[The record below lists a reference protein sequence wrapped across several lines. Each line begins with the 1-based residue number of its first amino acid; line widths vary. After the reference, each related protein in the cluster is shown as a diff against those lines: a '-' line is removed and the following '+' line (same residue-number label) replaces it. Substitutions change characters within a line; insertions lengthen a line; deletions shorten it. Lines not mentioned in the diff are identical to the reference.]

1 TMSTPIKF
9 TTLALVTLSVLLAS
23 SSLGVVTAKE
33 DHRNSE
39 EVKMFERWLVEN
51 HKNYNGLGEKDKR
64 FEIFMDN
71 VKFVQEHNSVPNQ
84 SYELGLTR
92 FADLT
97 NEEFRA
103 IYLRSKMERT
113 RDSVKSERYLHN
125 VGDKLPD
132 EVDWRAKGA
141 VVPVKDQ
148 GSCGSCWAFSAIG
161 AVEGINQ
168 IKTGELV
175 SLSEQELVDCD
186 TSYNN
191 GCGGGLMDYAF
202 QFIISNGGID
212 TEEDYP
218 YTATDDNICNTDK
231 KNTRVVTIDGYEDV
245 PENENSLKKAL
256 ANQPISVAIEAAVG
270 YGTSEGQDYWIIRN
284 SWGSNWGES
293 GYIKLERNIKDSS
306 GKCGVAM
313 MASYPTKSSGSNP
326 PKPPPPAPVVCDKS
340 YNCPAKSTCC
350 CLYEYKGKCYS
361 WGCCPLESATCCED
375 GSSCCPQAY
384 PVCDLKA
391 GTCRMKANS
400 PLSVKAL
407 TRGPATATTKA
418 TNVLKT
424 MVKTISLVILSVL
437 LLSSSLGS
445 ATATETKQSQEEV
458 QRMYEQWLME
468 NRKNYNALGEKE
480 RRFNIFKDNLKL
492 IEAHNSVP
500 DRTYELGLTRF
511 ADLTDDEFRAIHLR
525 GKMEVTSDPVI
536 GDRYLYKEGDVLPDK
551 VDWRDEGAVAP
562 VKDQGDCGCWA
573 FSATGAVEGL
583 NKIKTGEL
591 VSLSEQELMD
601 CDREGDSGN
610 FGCLGG
616 SAANAF
622 EFIIENGGIVTDKVY
637 PYTEND
643 TAACKAIEMVTTR
656 YVTIDSYEDAPHND
670 EMSLKK
676 AVAHQPISVM
686 VEAENMKLYKS
697 GVFTGPCDHWYGN
710 HNVVVVGYGTTERGE
725 DYWIIRNSW
734 GANWGESGYLK
745 LQRNFHNSTGNCGVA
760 IRPVY
765 PLKSNSSFGLLLS
778 PSIFKLGN

>member
-1 TMSTPIKF
+1 MSTPIKF

-23 SSLGVVTAKE
+23 SSLGVVTAKA

-256 ANQPISVAIEAAVG
+256 ANQPISVAIEAGGRAFQLYKSGVFTGTCGTALDHGVVAVG

-391 GTCRMKANS
+391 GTCRMKADS

-418 TNVLKT
+418 TNVL
-424 MVKTISLVILSVL
+424 V
-437 LLSSSLGS
+437 SS
-445 ATATETKQSQEEV
+445 A
-458 QRMYEQWLME
+458 
-468 NRKNYNALGEKE
+468 
-480 RRFNIFKDNLKL
+480 
-492 IEAHNSVP
+492 
-500 DRTYELGLTRF
+500 
-511 ADLTDDEFRAIHLR
+511 
-525 GKMEVTSDPVI
+525 
-536 GDRYLYKEGDVLPDK
+536 
-551 VDWRDEGAVAP
+551 
-562 VKDQGDCGCWA
+562 
-573 FSATGAVEGL
+573 
-583 NKIKTGEL
+583 
-591 VSLSEQELMD
+591 
-601 CDREGDSGN
+601 
-610 FGCLGG
+610 
-616 SAANAF
+616 
-622 EFIIENGGIVTDKVY
+622 
-637 PYTEND
+637 
-643 TAACKAIEMVTTR
+643 
-656 YVTIDSYEDAPHND
+656 
-670 EMSLKK
+670 
-676 AVAHQPISVM
+676 
-686 VEAENMKLYKS
+686 
-697 GVFTGPCDHWYGN
+697 
-710 HNVVVVGYGTTERGE
+710 
-725 DYWIIRNSW
+725 
-734 GANWGESGYLK
+734 
-745 LQRNFHNSTGNCGVA
+745 
-760 IRPVY
+760 
-765 PLKSNSSFGLLLS
+765 
-778 PSIFKLGN
+778 

>member
-1 TMSTPIKF
+1 MSTPIKF

-23 SSLGVVTAKE
+23 SSLDVVTAKV
-33 DHRNSE
+33 DHRNPE

-92 FADLT
+92 FSDLT

-125 VGDKLPD
+125 VGDTLPD
-132 EVDWRAKGA
+132 EIDWRAKGA

-256 ANQPISVAIEAAVG
+256 ANQPISVAIEAGGRAFQLYKSGVFTGTCGTALDHGVVAVG

-293 GYIKLERNIKDSS
+293 GYIKLQRNIKDSS

-340 YNCPAKSTCC
+340 YTCPAKSTCC

-391 GTCRMKANS
+391 GTCRMKADS

-418 TNVLKT
+418 TNVL
-424 MVKTISLVILSVL
+424 V
-437 LLSSSLGS
+437 SS
-445 ATATETKQSQEEV
+445 A
-458 QRMYEQWLME
+458 
-468 NRKNYNALGEKE
+468 
-480 RRFNIFKDNLKL
+480 
-492 IEAHNSVP
+492 
-500 DRTYELGLTRF
+500 
-511 ADLTDDEFRAIHLR
+511 
-525 GKMEVTSDPVI
+525 
-536 GDRYLYKEGDVLPDK
+536 
-551 VDWRDEGAVAP
+551 
-562 VKDQGDCGCWA
+562 
-573 FSATGAVEGL
+573 
-583 NKIKTGEL
+583 
-591 VSLSEQELMD
+591 
-601 CDREGDSGN
+601 
-610 FGCLGG
+610 
-616 SAANAF
+616 
-622 EFIIENGGIVTDKVY
+622 
-637 PYTEND
+637 
-643 TAACKAIEMVTTR
+643 
-656 YVTIDSYEDAPHND
+656 
-670 EMSLKK
+670 
-676 AVAHQPISVM
+676 
-686 VEAENMKLYKS
+686 
-697 GVFTGPCDHWYGN
+697 
-710 HNVVVVGYGTTERGE
+710 
-725 DYWIIRNSW
+725 
-734 GANWGESGYLK
+734 
-745 LQRNFHNSTGNCGVA
+745 
-760 IRPVY
+760 
-765 PLKSNSSFGLLLS
+765 
-778 PSIFKLGN
+778 